1 MRWSEVKEI
10 FNEYDKKYDIEYLK
24 EYLDKGEFRLESN
37 RVGWL
42 SIGDIRK
49 INAE

>member
-10 FNEYDKKYDIEYLK
+10 FKEYDKKYDIEYLK

-37 RVGWL
+37 RLG
-42 SIGDIRK
+42 
-49 INAE
+49 